1 MDGGDKTYLKCHG
14 YSHVRFSHGTL
25 WPASIVTCLYEKEK
39 AVFSRNMTS
48 SSNWLFRVVLI
59 ALAFLDLYWEL
70 GFINL
75 FLTFSNYVSQLCVCV
90 CVMSHCHFFFLS
102 SWFFN

>member
-1 MDGGDKTYLKCHG
+1 
-14 YSHVRFSHGTL
+14 
-25 WPASIVTCLYEKEK
+25 
-39 AVFSRNMTS
+39 MTS

-59 ALAFLDLYWEL
+59 AMAFLDLYWEL

-90 CVMSHCHFFFLS
+90 CVISYCHSFFPPGFLIS
-102 SWFFN
+102 VK

>member
-1 MDGGDKTYLKCHG
+1 
-14 YSHVRFSHGTL
+14 
-25 WPASIVTCLYEKEK
+25 
-39 AVFSRNMTS
+39 MTS

-90 CVMSHCHFFFLS
+90 CVMSHCHFFFFPPGFLIS
-102 SWFFN
+102 VK